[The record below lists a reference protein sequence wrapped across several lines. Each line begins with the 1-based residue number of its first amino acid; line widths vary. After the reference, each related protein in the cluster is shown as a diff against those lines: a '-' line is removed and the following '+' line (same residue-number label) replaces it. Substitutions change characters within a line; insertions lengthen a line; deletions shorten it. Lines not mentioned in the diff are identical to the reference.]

1 MEIEDWES
9 AESMPMLYR
18 ELQQL
23 GLETNIAELEA
34 FGFTVIPPEKVAPP
48 EFLAQVKEALLRVVL
63 DRFGSIEESG
73 DFWNESNEN
82 IRFILWDDPVF
93 EKVVLLPAILGL
105 AEYLIGSNCTL
116 SLCDGWMAGPGEL
129 HTLVHC
135 DWTDQTRRAFPPESN
150 HVNTNY
156 LLTDYSREN
165 GCLGFVPGSH
175 RWRRGPSPEEAKAW
189 ADKLHP
195 IEAPAGSALIF
206 GDHVWH
212 GSFPRKVSGHRM
224 MILSEYSRPRLQMQ
238 EPFRETVTQEILDRN
253 PIRFSG
259 LMDIYGMFPFGKND
273 RPLERSELGPPGTG
287 AASSADHYCSLF
299 DTEPAAG
306 RTSLRP
312 HSAYCK
318 HDGLMRRDR
327 NRRFE
332 EAKKDWQFR

>member
-1 MEIEDWES
+1 MKIGNWES

-18 ELQQL
+18 ELREL

-34 FGFTVIPPEKVAPP
+34 FGFTVVPPEKVAPP
-48 EFLAQVKEALLRVVL
+48 EFLEAAKKALLRIVS
-63 DRFGSIEESG
+63 DRFGSIEQSG
-73 DFWNESNEN
+73 NLWNESNEN
-82 IRFILWDDPVF
+82 IRFILWDDPIF

-105 AEYLIGSNCTL
+105 AEYLIGTNCTL
-116 SLCDGWMAGPGEL
+116 SLFDGWMAGPGKL
-129 HTLVHC
+129 HTQVHC
-135 DWTDQTRRAFPPESN
+135 DWTDPTRRTFPPESN

-156 LLTDYSREN
+156 LLTDYSIEN

-175 RWRRGPSPEEAKAW
+175 RWQRGPSPEEGKAW

-195 IEAPAGSALIF
+195 VEAPAGSALIF

-212 GSFPRKVSGHRM
+212 GSFPRKAPGHRM

-238 EPFRETVTQEILDRN
+238 EPFRESVTQEILDRN

-287 AASSADHYCSLF
+287 GASSADRYCSLF
-299 DTEPAAG
+299 DNEPAAG

-312 HSAYCK
+312 HIEYYK
-318 HDGLMRRDR
+318 HDGLMRRER
-327 NRRFE
+327 NRKFE
-332 EAKKDWQFR
+332 EAKKDWKFR